1 MYTSMLSSQT
11 IVITGASGGIGR
23 ATALALAE
31 RHQSALVLAARRQE
45 ALEELAEI
53 CRQHGSA
60 VLVVP
65 TDVTKEEAVN
75 DLAQAAV
82 ERFGKISVWLNNAA
96 VSLFGRFDEVP
107 TKDLRRLLEVNLFG
121 YIYGA
126 RAAVSQ
132 FREQGY
138 GHLINISSVVGL
150 VGQPY
155 TGGYSLSKFA
165 IRGLSL
171 SLAQEL
177 ADEPDIHVG
186 TIYPAV
192 IDTPIFNQAGNY
204 YGQAVQAP
212 KPRIKAEHVVQT
224 IVSMIKDPK
233 EEAIVGGM
241 GKIMRVAR
249 AVAPTLFDK
258 RYRKMIADGHFR
270 NEPADQTTGNLYE
283 PMPHW
288 GKVSGGW
295 QNNSQPDFVLPNA
308 WLKVAAGL
316 VLAGV
321 AMRIFSTDR

>member
-1 MYTSMLSSQT
+1 MLSSKVV
-11 IVITGASGGIGR
+11 VITGASSGIGR
-23 ATALALAE
+23 ATALTLATQY
-31 RHQSALVLAARRQE
+31 QSALVLVARRKE

-53 CRQHGSA
+53 CRQRGSA
-60 VLVVP
+60 VLVKAV
-65 TDVTKEEAVN
+65 DVSVEDDV
-75 DLAQAAV
+75 AAV
-82 ERFGKISVWLNNAA
+82 AQDAIEQFGKIDVWLNNAA
-96 VSLFGRFDEVP
+96 VSLFGRFDEIP
-107 TKDLRRLLEVNLFG
+107 SQDLRRLLEINLFG

-132 FREQGY
+132 FRQQGF
-138 GHLINISSVVGL
+138 GTLINVSSVVGL

-177 ADEPDIHVG
+177 ADEPDIHVC
-186 TIYPAV
+186 TVYPAV

-204 YGQAVQAP
+204 YGQEVQAP
-212 KPRIKAEHVVQT
+212 KPRIKAEQVVKT
-224 IVSMIKDPK
+224 IISMIKHPK

-249 AVAPTLFDK
+249 AVAPTTFDK

-270 NEPADQTTGNLYE
+270 KEPADATTGNLFD
-283 PMPHW
+283 PMLQW

-295 QNNSQPDFVLPNA
+295 KDSSKPDFVLPNQ
-308 WLKVAAGL
+308 WLTVAGIA
-316 VLAGV
+316 LAGAAIRFMV
-321 AMRIFSTDR
+321 KK

>member
-1 MYTSMLSSQT
+1 MLSSKA
-11 IVITGASGGIGR
+11 IVITGASSGIGR
-23 ATALALAE
+23 ATALALATH
-31 RHQSALVLAARRQE
+31 HQSALVLAARRKE
-45 ALEELAEI
+45 ALDELAET
-53 CRQHGSA
+53 CRQRGSA

-65 TDVTKEEAVN
+65 TDVTKEEEV
-75 DLAQAAV
+75 DILAQAAV
-82 ERFGKISVWLNNAA
+82 ERFGKIDVWVNNAA
-96 VSLFGRFDEVP
+96 VSLFGRFDEIP
-107 TKDLRRLLEVNLFG
+107 TQDLRRLLEVNLFG

-126 RAAVSQ
+126 RAAVAQ

-177 ADEPDIHVG
+177 ADEPNIHVG
-186 TIYPAV
+186 TVYPAV

-204 YGQAVQAP
+204 YGKEVQAP
-212 KPRIKAEHVVQT
+212 KPRIKAEQVAKT
-224 IVSMIKDPK
+224 IISMIKHPK

-241 GKIMRVAR
+241 GKIMRLAR
-249 AVAPTLFDK
+249 AVAPTTFDK

-270 NEPADQTTGNLYE
+270 DEPTGDTVGNLFE
-283 PMPHW
+283 PMPQW

-295 QNNSQPDFVLPNA
+295 KDSSQPDFVLPDGWFKA
-308 WLKVAAGL
+308 AAGL
-316 VLAGV
+316 ALVGIAV
-321 AMRIFSTDR
+321 SVFARK